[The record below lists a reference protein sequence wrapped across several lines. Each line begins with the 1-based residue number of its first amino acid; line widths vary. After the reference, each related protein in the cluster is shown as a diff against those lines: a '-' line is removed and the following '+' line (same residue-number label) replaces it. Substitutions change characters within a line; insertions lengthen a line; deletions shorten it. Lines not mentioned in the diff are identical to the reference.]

1 MTDGARPEG
10 AWFNPVAAFL
20 GPAYLRNA
28 FTYGTRQ
35 EVDFILGALR
45 LAPGAKVLDVGC
57 GPGRHALELARRGYA
72 VHGIDLSPEF
82 IALAREAAA
91 AADLSATFEVLDVR
105 HLDAAG
111 EHDAAICLCQ
121 GGFGLLGGDDEAGV
135 LERIARSVR
144 PAGGVVVSAFH
155 AYFAV
160 RHLEPGET
168 FDPRTGVLH
177 EVATLRDPEG
187 REAPFDLWTTTFTAR
202 ELRTMATSVGLEVLG
217 VYGVSPG
224 DYAAR
229 EPALDRHEVLLVA
242 RRADGR

>member
-1 MTDGARPEG
+1 VTEGPRPEG
-10 AWFNPVAAFL
+10 AWFNPIAAFL

-35 EVDFILGALR
+35 EVDFILGALDP
-45 LAPGAKVLDVGC
+45 APGSRVLDIGC

-82 IALAREAAA
+82 VSLARAAA
-91 AADLSATFEVLDVR
+91 AAEGLAATFEVLDVR
-105 HLDAAG
+105 LLDAAG
-111 EHDAAICLCQ
+111 DYDAAICLCQ
-121 GGFGLLGGDDEAGV
+121 GGFGLLGGEDEAGV

-144 PAGGVVVSAFH
+144 PGGGVVVSAFH
-155 AYFAV
+155 AYFAL

-202 ELRTMATSVGLEVLG
+202 ELRTLATSVGLEVLG
-217 VYGVSPG
+217 VHGVSPG

-242 RRADGR
+242 RRGPGR